1 MHIVIGYDSPKGY
14 ANPQMLYCGEDR
26 GEALGFTQT
35 APAGIARVEVFS
47 HPRPAQ
53 RKFFTEVIAP
63 PKKVAKKAAKKVEAK
78 VDAKDEAD
86 ES

>member
-14 ANPQMLYCGEDR
+14 ANPQMVYCGEDR
-26 GEALGFTQT
+26 GEALEFTKS

-53 RKFFTEVIAP
+53 RKFFTETLAAP
-63 PKKVAKKAAKKVEAK
+63 KKAAKKAVKKAA
-78 VDAKDEAD
+78 AKDDAD